1 MVLSKGGLIDY
12 LEEMNINNSYTY
24 LSEANEESTIKRI
37 VNNSINSKNAS
48 SACIRSIKALTT
60 EIIKVN
66 DLIIKLLDSS
76 EEKKSSKDISAIK
89 SFNDEVEKLNSY
101 ITESVDVDD
110 FQVNVKELYKKVG
123 TIMRDFNKNI
133 VRIVESN
140 KLEGKL
146 SRSTTR
152 VIEKMIECFEC
163 INKYSNVNVDEAKE
177 VKDKLTKLKNNST
190 NKKNVK
196 ALKESLNFYF
206 IPVKY
211 YNILDESENKGGFGT
226 NVYTGVSST
235 LGGLFNIFDKGFHGL
250 SSETTKFG
258 GFLDRLFSRW
268 KNTEYEDNLPK
279 GHNERDYEKHTESS
293 GVFSSKTTYIRK
305 GNWDA
310 CKNFL
315 TSSEFTQAV
324 SGMIALAG
332 AFLAIRWAYRKVKDT
347 FKKIFK

>member
-1 MVLSKGGLIDY
+1 
-12 LEEMNINNSYTY
+12 MNINNNYNF
-24 LSEANEESTIKRI
+24 LNEANEESTIKRI

-66 DLIIKLLDSS
+66 DLIIKLLYSS
-76 EEKKSSKDISAIK
+76 EEKKSSKDTSTIK
-89 SFNDEVEKLNSY
+89 QFNDEVEKLNSY

-110 FQVNVKELYKKVG
+110 FQVNVKELYKKDKEVG

-163 INKYSNVNVDEAKE
+163 INKYSNVNVNEAKE
-177 VKDKLTKLKNNST
+177 VKNKLTKLKDNST
-190 NKKNVK
+190 DKKSVK

-206 IPVKY
+206 VPVKY
-211 YNILDESENKGGFGT
+211 YNILDENENKGGFGT

-235 LGGLFNIFDKGFHGL
+235 LGGLFNIFDKGFDGL

-258 GFLDRLFSRW
+258 GFLDRLFSKW
-268 KNTEYEDNLPK
+268 KNTEFKNNDKNRPKDFNNNKNKYELIKDDWGTN
-279 GHNERDYEKHTESS
+279 NDIYRT
-293 GVFSSKTTYIRK
+293 K

-310 CKNFL
+310 CRNFL

-347 FKKIFK
+347 LKNIFK